1 MGKRGKLK
9 KAKNNSCGIK
19 IKKLHCIAMICSSLL
34 CISLLVTVFFTKNNY
49 SKMFLSI
56 HDYSEC
62 SKAIN
67 DFRSASDY
75 LSNQSRLYSVNLDKT
90 FIDNYIEEYTSYQRR
105 EKSIEIIELS
115 HVGDEPDIKL
125 KMAYKES
132 QALAQVELYALKLIT
147 ESLNLPKDQV
157 PSLIYETLLT
167 PPDQKLSSEE
177 KLNKARLS
185 LFDSNYLNSKERIS
199 GFTQD
204 ALNSLVVS
212 YLHAERTGDT
222 SIRNLFFLAIVGV
235 SILLVITI
243 LIYFLII
250 FFVLS
255 PLQKSIKNV
264 ELGKKMEVSGSYETK
279 YIATTYNSLIEKTE
293 IKTSILKHKAEH
305 DSLTGLINRDAFE
318 QIKKILMDSA
328 EPIAYL
334 ILDIDFFK
342 TINDSFGH
350 LVGDEVLKKI
360 AFLLLDKFRTTD
372 YIARIG
378 GDEFAIIMTKFGNSP
393 EQVIQ
398 AKIDALNKT
407 LQNVSDGL
415 PSVSLSVGVS
425 FSSCGF
431 LKEMEAQADKALYKV
446 KKGGRCNCSFY
457 NFQDSDIIM

>member
-1 MGKRGKLK
+1 MTKNK
-9 KAKNNSCGIK
+9 KAKKNNGGIK
-19 IKKLHCIAMICSSLL
+19 IKKIHCTAMICSSLL
-34 CISLLVTVFFTKNNY
+34 CIALLITVLFTRKNY
-49 SKMFLSI
+49 SKMFSSM

-62 SKAIN
+62 NKAIN
-67 DFRSASDY
+67 EFRDTSDY
-75 LSNQSRLYSVNLDKT
+75 LSNQARLFAINLDKV
-90 FIDNYIEEYTSYQRR
+90 FMHNYVEEYTSYCRR
-105 EKSIEIIELS
+105 EKAVEIVELS

-132 QALAQVELYALKLIT
+132 QALAQIELYDFKLIVTALKLPDHEVPEVIRNIT
-147 ESLNLPKDQV
+147 LNPLDKALTSDQM
-157 PSLIYETLLT
+157 LE
-167 PPDQKLSSEE
+167 
-177 KLNKARLS
+177 KARYS
-185 LFDSNYLNSKERIS
+185 LFDSLYLHSKERIIR
-199 GFTQD
+199 FT
-204 ALNSLVVS
+204 AESLNSLVYS
-212 YLHAERTGDT
+212 YLREERNGD
-222 SIRNLFFLAIVGV
+222 IHLRNLFFASFVGII
-235 SILLVITI
+235 ILFILTI
-243 LIYFLII
+243 LVFYLII
-250 FFVLS
+250 FLVLS
-255 PLQKSIKNV
+255 PLQRQVKNV
-264 ELGKKMEVSGSYETK
+264 ELGKRMDVCGSYETR
-279 YIATTYNSLIEKTE
+279 YIASTYNSLIEKTE

-318 QIKKILMDSA
+318 QIKKILSESA

-342 TINDSFGH
+342 AINDTHGH

-360 AFLLLDKFRTTD
+360 AFLLLDKFRNTD

-457 NFQDSDIIM
+457 NFQDNDDII